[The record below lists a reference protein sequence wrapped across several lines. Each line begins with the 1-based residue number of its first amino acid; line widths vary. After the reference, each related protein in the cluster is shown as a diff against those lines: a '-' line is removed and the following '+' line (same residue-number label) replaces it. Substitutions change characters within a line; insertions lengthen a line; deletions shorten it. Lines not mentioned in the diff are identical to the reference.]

1 MYRFNGLFRDPRK
14 HKPAWTGEIRLDTS
28 HFLPLLGY
36 STKMNEDITLTRR
49 NVTHAVNRKISYIE
63 SAYSHNCEKVIGQIY
78 EKAWLRGYKRRQ
90 FFVSSKVP
98 MIGYEGHLAS
108 KFMKLS
114 RRNLG
119 VQEMDACFV
128 EGPVGLQGK
137 DLNDV
142 CPVNEKGECILD
154 EGSDF
159 IRVWRTMEDQFLLNH
174 TNFIGLCNFNIDQIN
189 TICQWARFPPH
200 MVQMDI
206 NVYNMRKEERRIL
219 REWRIKIIATHIF
232 GSPTFIPTKDRP
244 VLRKHPTVMKLA
256 SDHGVVANVIL
267 VKFLTQQ
274 NIVCMLPG
282 CSRDEQD
289 QIYANITKFQLS
301 YEEMVMLNKLDTE
314 GAARL
319 MDFPDYKGDI
329 CFT

>member
-1 MYRFNGLFRDPRK
+1 
-14 HKPAWTGEIRLDTS
+14 
-28 HFLPLLGY
+28 
-36 STKMNEDITLTRR
+36 EDITLTRR

-232 GSPTFIPTKDRP
+232 GSPTFIPTYALFTGAIPRS
-244 VLRKHPTVMKLA
+244 RKC
-256 SDHGVVANVIL
+256 IL
-267 VKFLTQQ
+267 NGSITK
-274 NIVCMLPG
+274 
-282 CSRDEQD
+282 
-289 QIYANITKFQLS
+289 NITKFQLS

-319 MDFPDYKGDI
+319 MDFPDYKG
-329 CFT
+329 